1 MSNQEKF
8 GGLENMA
15 TSEEVTRLVLFLEE
29 QKITDI
35 ADTDVI
41 MEKAQECFGE
51 GYTQETIDAI
61 VQGLYKREQEA
72 ALLADSK

>member
-29 QKITDI
+29 QKITDT

-51 GYTQETIDAI
+51 GYTLETIQAI
-61 VQGLYKREQEA
+61 VQEMYRQEQEVA
-72 ALLADSK
+72 FLADSK